1 MATSLG
7 KLQRYN
13 LQDFW
18 GEEFEKFSSW
28 LIQEDIL
35 GMIGEGIDLKLIPTK
50 QDKLV
55 SLPQGGVIAKNAKNA
70 DIIFIQGQLLEL
82 THNDFGQLISCAAE
96 VNASSIVWVASKIP
110 IEYRSAINWLNT
122 MSRHDVSFYCAE
134 LELWRIDN
142 SAPAANFHVVCQPG
156 QMTRKVQDG
165 QDSVVERVAGKQ
177 EVPFANNAARS
188 QKKGDWT
195 KATHENLPP
204 LPQGQSPAQ
213 VKEEVAVR
221 ENFVYTK
228 SF

>member
-13 LQDFW
+13 LQEFW
-18 GEEFEKFSSW
+18 GEEFGKFSSW

-35 GMIGEGIDLKLIPTK
+35 EMIGEDIDLKLIPTK
-50 QDKLV
+50 QNNSV

-70 DIIFIQGQLLEL
+70 DIIFIQGQLLDL

-96 VNASSIVWVASKIP
+96 MNASSIVWVASNIP
-110 IEYRSAINWLNT
+110 IEYRNAINWLNT

-142 SAPAANFHVVCQPG
+142 SAPAANFHVVCQPRHLTG
-156 QMTRKVQDG
+156 KVQDG
-165 QDSVVERVAGKQ
+165 QDFVVERVDAKQ
-177 EVPFANNAARS
+177 EVPLPKNTANP

-195 KATHENLPP
+195 KTNHGNLPP
-204 LPQGQSPAQ
+204 LPQGKSSTQ